1 MNYIL
6 GAINKETNKYESII
20 LVDKLNKY
28 KCISCEFDLILRKGE
43 KNFQSFIHKN
53 KNGCKY
59 FKYPTT
65 EQLLNDAKL
74 YLETLLEQNNVIIF
88 RKCQICKKKYN
99 MNNINNINIIYY
111 DKNNNIISKSEIYQ
125 CKESEIYQCK
135 ESEIYQCKES
145 EIYQCKES
153 EIYEINMLD
162 LIHTRVQDFSSKKIE
177 LVCSKNIICNECNNK
192 YNNFINNI

>member
-28 KCISCEFDLILRKGE
+28 KCISCDSDLILRKGE

-53 KNGCKY
+53 KNGCEY

-74 YLETLLEQNNVIIF
+74 YLETLLEQNNVTIF

-99 MNNINNINIIYY
+99 MNNINNNFNIDIICY

-135 ESEIYQCKES
+135 EFEIYQ
-145 EIYQCKES
+145 
-153 EIYEINMLD
+153 INMLD
-162 LIHTRVQDFSSKKIE
+162 LIHTRIQDFSSKKIE
-177 LVCSKNIICNECNNK
+177 LVCSKNIICNECGNNQ
-192 YNNFINNI
+192 N